1 MLRFIIKRLA
11 SGVLL
16 LVAICSGTFFMAY
29 AAIGDPTPGLL
40 GNNATD
46 DMRASLREKLG
57 LDRPL
62 LTQFWD
68 WISHAVVGDFGQTWR
83 GKGAASAPTVIHE
96 IMSRM
101 PVTLSLVAAGMIVA
115 GALGI
120 LVGILTAMRPDGWLD
135 RSLKLASVVLF
146 ALPGFWFALMLVLI
160 FAVKLK
166 WFPAVGFVNPFD
178 AKFHG
183 LEGIGPWLNSIV
195 LPTVALSLG
204 AIVMVAEQLRN
215 GIVETNGQDFV
226 RTLRARGLSNRKV
239 LTHVLRNASPA
250 ALTILALMF
259 VGLLSGAVVI
269 EIIFFMPGIGQ
280 LTLDASKIGDIPILL
295 GLTALT
301 IVFVVIVNLLLDL
314 LLGIIN
320 PKARNQ

>member
-1 MLRFIIKRLA
+1 MLRFVVKRLA

-16 LVAICSGTFFMAY
+16 LVAICSGTFFMAH
-29 AAIGDPTPGLL
+29 AAIGDPTTGLL
-40 GNNATD
+40 GNNATAA
-46 DMRASLREKLG
+46 MRASLREKIG

-62 LTQFWD
+62 LAQFWD
-68 WISHAVVGDFGQTWR
+68 WISHAAIGDFGQSWR
-83 GKGAASAPTVIHE
+83 GKGSASAPEVIGE

-101 PVTLSLVAAGMIVA
+101 PVTLSLVAASMIVA
-115 GALGI
+115 GSLGV
-120 LVGILTAMRPDGWLD
+120 LVGILTAIRPDGWLD

-146 ALPGFWFALMLVLI
+146 ALPGFWFALILVLI
-160 FAVKLK
+160 FAVNLK

-183 LEGIGPWLNSIV
+183 LEGVGPWLNSIV

-226 RTLRARGLSNRKV
+226 RTLRARGLSNRTV
-239 LTHVLRNASPA
+239 LMHVLRNASPA
-250 ALTILALMF
+250 ALTVLALMF

-280 LTLDASKIGDIPILL
+280 LTLDASKIGDIPILM

-301 IVFVVIVNLLLDL
+301 IVFVVAVNLVLDL

-320 PKARNQ
+320 PKARVR

>member
-46 DMRASLREKLG
+46 AMRASLREKLG

-68 WISHAVVGDFGQTWR
+68 WISHAAVGDFGQTWR
-83 GKGAASAPTVIHE
+83 GKGASSAPEVVGE
-96 IMSRM
+96 ILSRM
-101 PVTLSLVAAGMIVA
+101 PVTLSLVTAGMLVA
-115 GALGI
+115 GGLGV

-135 RSLKLASVVLF
+135 RSLKLASVILF
-146 ALPGFWFALMLVLI
+146 ALPGFWFALMLVLV

-183 LEGIGPWLNSIV
+183 LEGVGPWLNSIV
-195 LPTVALSLG
+195 LPTIALSLG

-226 RTLRARGLSNRKV
+226 RTLRARGLSGRKV
-239 LTHVLRNASPA
+239 LMHVLRNASPA

-280 LTLDASKIGDIPILL
+280 LTLDASKIGDIPILM